1 MLRTVDLNQN
11 GKIEWVEF
19 ASMVANSWMQQEGD
33 ALYAAE
39 GEMAVAFGESIRTS
53 IAYVTLY
60 HHPIAYV
67 TLPSPYSIYHP
78 IASHMADAS
87 KDAPTDARK
96 DASQPS
102 RCACGAASSCS
113 HRHAE
118 GPRG

>member
-53 IAYVTLY
+53 IAYVTLPSPY
-60 HHPIAYV
+60 SICHPI
-67 TLPSPYSIYHP
+67 PSPYSIYHP
-78 IASHMADAS
+78 TI
-87 KDAPTDARK
+87 TL
-96 DASQPS
+96 
-102 RCACGAASSCS
+102 
-113 HRHAE
+113 
-118 GPRG
+118 

>member
-39 GEMAVAFGESIRTS
+39 GEMAVAFGESIRTPM
-53 IAYVTLY
+53 AYITLY
-60 HHPIAYV
+60 HHPMAYV
-67 TLPSPYSIYHP
+67 TL
-78 IASHMADAS
+78 ASHMADAS